1 MLNYSNPRKNA
12 LIEDWPYGNKRVRCM
27 FEVEENKG
35 KERAVRTTENP
46 KNGLW
51 NKPKKLTYAR
61 KVLFVDGD
69 DGKTYI
75 LNQVGH
81 AISVMQSNMKYSQ
94 EYIGPDDSR
103 FETLNEM
110 FNSGKCANCGHD
122 KFHLVCEC
130 VVCNKCNE
138 VVGE

>member
-1 MLNYSNPRKNA
+1 MLSYSNPRKEVIIDN
-12 LIEDWPYGNKRVRCM
+12 WPYGNKRVQCQFM
-27 FEVEENKG
+27 VEESKG
-35 KERAVRTTENP
+35 KQRAVRITENP
-46 KNGLW
+46 KGGW

-61 KVLFVDGD
+61 KVLFVDGSD
-69 DGKTYI
+69 DKTYI

-110 FNSGKCANCGHD
+110 F
-122 KFHLVCEC
+122 
-130 VVCNKCNE
+130 
-138 VVGE
+138 GE